1 MRLVG
6 TALLGLALVFT
17 LLANVEAGGEKKEV
31 KLEGKI
37 TCAKCDLMVEGLTK
51 CATVIVVKKD
61 SKDVVYYFDK
71 AGHKKHHG
79 AICTSPMDGTVT
91 GTVSKDGDRRIIT
104 VKTVE
109 FKK

>member
-6 TALLGLALVFT
+6 TALLGLALVFA
-17 LLANVEAGGEKKEV
+17 LLANVEAGGDKKEV

-37 TCAKCDLMVEGLTK
+37 TCAKCDLGVTQK
-51 CATVIVVKKD
+51 CETVIVVKKD
-61 SKDVVYYFDK
+61 NKDVVYYFDK
-71 AGHKKHHG
+71 AGHKKNHG

-91 GTVSKDGDRRIIT
+91 GVVSKEGDKNIVT
-104 VKTVE
+104 VKTLE